1 MNKQD
6 CEIVRDLLPLYI
18 DHVTSEVTSDY
29 VKKHLAECE
38 SCSRI
43 YESSKESIQLPNSAE
58 FNAGQAMDIK
68 KLKKSLIR
76 KNSWILAALIIIVF
90 IIITALITDT
100 AKNGAVIRQGDIDYT
115 VLRKRDSSAEYYEI
129 HLILNA
135 SGSLKIVSDETCYYP
150 EPLNCGGRE
159 YHIKVDSFSSENNKE
174 LILTIPEEEITA
186 FKKEHH
192 EADYTVY
199 ITGNGWNVIFT
210 PEE

>member
-1 MNKQD
+1 
-6 CEIVRDLLPLYI
+6 
-18 DHVTSEVTSDY
+18 
-29 VKKHLAECE
+29 
-38 SCSRI
+38 
-43 YESSKESIQLPNSAE
+43 
-58 FNAGQAMDIK
+58 MDIE
-68 KLKKSLIR
+68 SVY
-76 KNSWILAALIIIVF
+76 N
-90 IIITALITDT
+90 
-100 AKNGAVIRQGDIDYT
+100 T

-199 ITGNGWNVIFT
+199 ITGNGWDVIFT